1 MKFAVLFVFAVA
13 AGIGLSGC
21 SLIPGVHKVNIQQ
34 GHIITEEMV
43 NNLKLGMTKRQVRF
57 VLGNSLT
64 PNLFDD
70 DRWDYFYSFRQ
81 GSDGDIK
88 RHLYS
93 VYFQD
98 DKLVKMEG
106 DHAPDAKSLLSK
118 QRDIDN
124 LLEDSRRDTPLPDDR
139 EDPRRK

>member
-1 MKFAVLFVFAVA
+1 MKLAPLLVFAVA

-21 SLIPGVHKVNIQQ
+21 SLIPSAHKVNIQQ

-64 PNLFDD
+64 PNLFND
-70 DRWDYFYSFRQ
+70 DRWDYPYSIRK
-81 GSDGDIK
+81 GSEGEITQY
-88 RHLYS
+88 LYT
-93 VYFQD
+93 VYFEH

-106 DHAPDAKSLLSK
+106 DYVPDVNKVLAKQK
-118 QRDIDN
+118 NIDDFI
-124 LLEDSRRDTPLPDDR
+124 EDSRRDLPLPDDR
-139 EDPRRK
+139 DDPRRP

>member
-1 MKFAVLFVFAVA
+1 MKFAPLFVFAVV

-34 GHIITEEMV
+34 GHIITEDMV

-64 PNLFDD
+64 PNMFND
-70 DRWDYFYSFRQ
+70 DRWDYPYSVRQ
-81 GSDGDIK
+81 GSDGEITSY
-88 RHLYS
+88 LYT

-106 DHAPDAKSLLSK
+106 DHLPDSKKLLLK
-118 QRDIDN
+118 QKNVDD
-124 LLEDSRRDTPLPDDR
+124 LLEDSRRDTPLPEDR
-139 EDPRRK
+139 DDPRRQ